1 MNMFLFIAAI
11 LFSSSALCYDEYNIL
26 IDSSLNNDEVEYFE
40 ENCEHEFSYTCIAIS
55 DKIEKAKNGK

>member
-40 ENCEHEFSYTCIAIS
+40 ENCEHAFNYVCIG
-55 DKIEKAKNGK
+55 IEEKMEEEKNGR